1 MPLKLPS
8 FRARRDVYPPDL
20 WTKCPTCSTMLFN
33 KQLEKNLRVCTTC
46 GHHFR
51 LSATAR
57 LDHLLD
63 PGSWSER
70 DPGLQ
75 SVDALGFVDQKPYPD
90 RLSAAQVATG
100 MRDAA
105 VWGTG
110 AIGGTQL
117 AACVM
122 DFGFMGGSMGAV
134 VGEKVTRAA
143 EHALGARVPLL
154 IVSASG
160 GARMQEG
167 TLALMQ
173 LAKTL
178 GALERL
184 RAAGVPFVSILSDP
198 TTGGVFASFA
208 AVGDVNI
215 AEPDAL
221 IGFAGARVTAGTI
234 AAELPDGFQRAEFLF
249 SHGFIDRVV
258 ARPDLRAE
266 LTRLLRLLPARGVDA
281 PPVDAADDVPA
292 FRPLSFLSSI
302 ADRVG
307 ELATGDGAG
316 ATGPALADG
325 GIPAPAP
332 KTAAQA
338 TADGASTNGPMPSAA
353 STEEVWARV
362 QLARNLRRPRTLEF
376 IAAMA
381 DDFVELHGDRLFGDD
396 EAMVSGLA
404 RIAGRRVVVIGQQKG
419 DDTDENIRRNFGM
432 PHPEGY
438 RKAMRVMEL
447 AERIGLPVVTFVDVP
462 GAHPGP
468 ESEERGIAEAIARS
482 IGLMTRL
489 RTPVVAVITGE
500 GGSGGALAIAVGDVV
515 IALENAV
522 YSVIS
527 PEGCASI
534 LWRTSDEAAT
544 AAAAMR
550 MSAADQ
556 HALGV
561 IDVVVAEPG
570 QGAHEEPEETAKR
583 LRAIIID
590 RLDALAEL
598 STEDLLESRYRR
610 YRALGAYTEA
620 AQPEVPERVDRR
632 LADRLRD
639 LLDPA
644 RRGMAP
650 VTDSWSRDDPPA
662 REEV

>member
-8 FRARRDVYPPDL
+8 FRARRNDYPPDL

-33 KQLEKNLRVCTTC
+33 KQLEKNLRVCMTC

-51 LSATAR
+51 LSASAR
-57 LDHLLD
+57 LEHLLD

-70 DPGLQ
+70 DAGLQ

-90 RLSAAQVATG
+90 RLAAAQLATG

-110 AIGGTQL
+110 SIGGTQL
-117 AACVM
+117 AMCVM

-143 EHALGARVPLL
+143 EHALAARVPLV

-178 GALERL
+178 AALERL
-184 RAAGVPFVSILSDP
+184 RASGVPFVSILSDP

-234 AAELPDGFQRAEFLF
+234 AAELPEGFQRAEFLY
-249 SHGFIDRVV
+249 SHGFVDRVV
-258 ARPDLRAE
+258 ARPELRNE
-266 LTRLLRLLPARGVDA
+266 LTHLLRLLPPRGVPA
-281 PPVDAADDVPA
+281 LAVDVDDGVPA

-307 ELATGDGAG
+307 ELAAGDGPG
-316 ATGPALADG
+316 TFGPLPTPNGGFPVPQPEGTPAAG
-325 GIPAPAP
+325 GIPAPGTTLP
-332 KTAAQA
+332 PT
-338 TADGASTNGPMPSAA
+338 
-353 STEEVWARV
+353 STEDVWARV
-362 QLARNLRRPRTLEF
+362 QLARNLGRPHALEF
-376 IAAMA
+376 IDALA

-396 EAMVSGLA
+396 EAVVAGLA

-419 DDTDENIRRNFGM
+419 ADTDENIRRNFGM

-447 AERIGLPVVTFVDVP
+447 AERAGLPVVTFVDVP

-489 RTPVVAVITGE
+489 RTPIVAIITGE

-556 HALGV
+556 HAIGV
-561 IDVVVAEPG
+561 VDIVVDEPGEGAHAEP
-570 QGAHEEPEETAKR
+570 AETAKR
-583 LRAIIID
+583 LRSIIVD
-590 RLDALAEL
+590 RLDALSEL
-598 STEDLLESRYRR
+598 PVDTLLESRYRR

-650 VTDSWSRDDPPA
+650 VTESWSRDDPPA